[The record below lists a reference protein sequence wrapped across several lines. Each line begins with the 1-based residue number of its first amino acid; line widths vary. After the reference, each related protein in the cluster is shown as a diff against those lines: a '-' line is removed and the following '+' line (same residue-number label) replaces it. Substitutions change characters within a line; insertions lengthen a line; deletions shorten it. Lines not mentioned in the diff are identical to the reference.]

1 VSSNMTGE
9 ETTLIEAFVA
19 DLGVVVEAMLGASVT
34 VQAGTPEGAAAWI
47 VRVAAHGAVT
57 KTIAVSFARAQA
69 ARLSARVMMMEEDPG
84 DNEVTDMLKELVAQA
99 VGAVSLKPAA
109 TGTTLRV
116 LPAVDS
122 AADPLVVLNSPTFD
136 LIVDADL
143 TVKVSCGLEA
153 AMEEAVPDLKGS
165 TAAAATTGPVAAA
178 AAALAGAARS
188 GELPENLDV
197 ILDIDL
203 PLSVRFGNAELT
215 IDALTKLGPGSLIEL
230 SRMPDDPVEL
240 LVNGK
245 LVARGEVVVV
255 GGNYGVRVHEVV
267 SAADRI
273 RTLE

>member
-1 VSSNMTGE
+1 MAPKMTGE
-9 ETTLIEAFVA
+9 ETTLIDGFVA
-19 DLGVVVEAMLGASVT
+19 ELGVVVDAMLGASST
-34 VQAGTPEGAAAWI
+34 VQAGSPDGGPAWI
-47 VRVAAHGAVT
+47 VRVAASGVVT
-57 KTIAVSFARAQA
+57 KTLAVGFARAQA
-69 ARLSARVMMMEEDPG
+69 TRLSARVMMMEDDPA
-84 DNEVTDMLKELVAQA
+84 DAEVSDMLKELVAQA
-99 VGAVSLKPAA
+99 AGAVSLKPAA
-109 TGTTLRV
+109 KGTTLRV
-116 LPAVDS
+116 LPDVDAVTEPL
-122 AADPLVVLNSPTFD
+122 AAAHSSSFD
-136 LIVDADL
+136 VIVDADL
-143 TVKVSCGLEA
+143 TVNVSCGLEA
-153 AMEEAVPDLKGS
+153 AAED
-165 TAAAATTGPVAAA
+165 AAADGKAASAAAPAPAGVAAVATVLA
-178 AAALAGAARS
+178 AAARS

-230 SRMPDDPVEL
+230 ARLPDDPVEL